1 MFCKIR
7 RSEYPETCK
16 IRHSDELKT
25 CKIRLSSLFF
35 LTFVRPEKTTGLG
48 CGKGEREIEIN
59 IRNEQIK
66 SFIGFRPKDY
76 YGQD

>member
-1 MFCKIR
+1 M
-7 RSEYPETCK
+7 
-16 IRHSDELKT
+16 H
-25 CKIRLSSLFF
+25 SSLFF
-35 LTFVRPEKTTGLG
+35 LPLFAPKKQRDWVVERGKEK
-48 CGKGEREIEIN
+48 IEIN

>member
-1 MFCKIR
+1 M
-7 RSEYPETCK
+7 
-16 IRHSDELKT
+16 
-25 CKIRLSSLFF
+25 LSSLFF

-48 CGKGEREIEIN
+48 CGKGEEKIEININ